1 MKAYRVH
8 LTSWTASFRYPNLIS
23 GYQPS
28 LPVPPLSTIYGLV
41 SAAAGSYVC
50 ALDISVG
57 FVFKFATQ
65 TIDLE
70 TIYQFT
76 TKSTRLVTKP
86 NVIRRQILFDN
97 SLWLYLSNEKMAKIF
112 LNPKFQLLLGRSN
125 DLATVETIDEINL
138 KPLSELNQLKGTVVP
153 MKTVP
158 LGAPIQALPI
168 SFTNEIPRRSMRT
181 RPFFLMEYDYEQPET
196 IQEKGFYDQQ
206 LDHQI
211 YWHDYMQSLQEMG
224 VFSARI

>member
-41 SAAAGSYVC
+41 SAAAGNYVS
-50 ALDISVG
+50 AIDLSVG
-57 FVFKFATQ
+57 FVFKFVSQA
-65 TIDLE
+65 IDLE

-76 TKSTRLVTKP
+76 SKATRMVTKP

-181 RPFFLMEYDYEQPET
+181 RPFFLMEYGYEQPEA
-196 IQEKGFYDQQ
+196 IPEKGFYDQQ

-224 VFSARI
+224 DF